1 MKTVTCFAHPYTEI
15 EDCWIPMTD
24 GVRLAGKLWL
34 ARWSKRLR
42 TRWISRRP
50 DIGIVA
56 FLLLFVASAPTNA
69 ASAAEI
75 LKFTHQDVTRTAILY
90 RPASIAEREAPVVIA
105 LHGFTA
111 SGEWLRAELQ
121 LDRVADREQFVTVY
135 PDAVDGAWSFG
146 QSVSL
151 PMPTVG
157 GATVDDIGFIRM
169 LIDDLVKRKIGD
181 PKRIYITGTS
191 RGGSMTYTLA
201 CVLGERL
208 AAVAPLIAPMTEHQR
223 DNCQPGRAVPIM
235 AIAGT
240 SDPAMSFDGA
250 QGSVGRLLSVT
261 DTMEFWRSLH
271 GCACSDSRA
280 LPSRV
285 PGDATHVT
293 LIEWNGCGSNAK
305 VRLYRVDG
313 GGHQIPSL
321 SLKPS
326 PLPEQR
332 FGPRN
337 HDIETAE
344 ALWAFFRNFVAP

>member
-1 MKTVTCFAHPYTEI
+1 MKTVTCFPHPYTEI

-56 FLLLFVASAPTNA
+56 FLLLFVASAPTSA
-69 ASAAEI
+69 ASTAEI

-223 DNCQPGRAVPIM
+223 DNCQPGRAVPDHGDCRYERPGYVIRRRAGLGGPS
-235 AIAGT
+235 AIR
-240 SDPAMSFDGA
+240 DGHNGVLA
-250 QGSVGRLLSVT
+250 LASWLRMFGQQGAAES
-261 DTMEFWRSLH
+261 RS
-271 GCACSDSRA
+271 R
-280 LPSRV
+280 RRNTR
-285 PGDATHVT
+285 DA
-293 LIEWNGCGSNAK
+293 
-305 VRLYRVDG
+305 D
-313 GGHQIPSL
+313 
-321 SLKPS
+321 
-326 PLPEQR
+326 
-332 FGPRN
+332 
-337 HDIETAE
+337 
-344 ALWAFFRNFVAP
+344 